1 MRVRNMNEQTIFQ
14 GSQPPPQPP
23 AGENLPVQNVAP
35 PVSTGNI
42 LPTTPTES
50 SFPIRGN
57 LIKLIIGVFI
67 IVIAGF
73 FILRFIASSKPSTP
87 ENVTL
92 TYWGLWEDENALKP
106 VITEFEKQNPNIKIV
121 YEKQKIKEYRERVFV
136 RSEKGSGP
144 DIFRFHNTWLPMLSN
159 LLLPMPN
166 DVISKEDFQKIY
178 YPVVQKDLV
187 KNGAI
192 LGLPL
197 QIDTLALFINMDIL
211 KAAGLDAPVNW
222 VDFQNA
228 ATIMTTEDET
238 GKIQT
243 AGVAMGTYDNI
254 THASD
259 IISLLLLQNSADLKD
274 ISKAPQNAIDALDF
288 YTSFSKGNG
297 NKTVWN
303 KDMDESIL
311 AFAKGS
317 LAMYF
322 GYSWDIFT
330 IESFRRV
337 YNSDFSY
344 EIFPV
349 PHLPSPATPLTIASY
364 WAEGVSTKSKHQKE
378 ALMFLKF
385 LTQKETQ
392 QKLFTEESKT
402 RLFGEPYARMD
413 LADSLK
419 SNRTLYPF
427 VSQGADASSS
437 FFASSTYDNGL
448 NDKTN
453 EYLKKAV
460 DSISNNTS
468 TQTAVDT
475 LSKGVSQVLKEYGM

>member
-1 MRVRNMNEQTIFQ
+1 MNEQTIFQ

-23 AGENLPVQNVAP
+23 AGENFPVQNVTP

-42 LPTTPTES
+42 GK
-50 SFPIRGN
+50 I
-57 LIKLIIGVFI
+57 IKLIIGILVIF
-67 IVIAGF
+67 IAGF
-73 FILRFIASSKPSTP
+73 FILRFIAGSKPSSP

-92 TYWGLWEDENALKP
+92 TYWGLWEDENTLKP
-106 VITEFEKQNPNIKIV
+106 VISEFEKQNPNIKIV
-121 YEKQKIKEYRERVFV
+121 YEKQKIKEYRERLVV

-166 DVISKEDFQKIY
+166 DVISKEDFQKVY

-192 LGLPL
+192 FGLPL
-197 QIDTLALFINMDIL
+197 EIDTLALFINMDIL
-211 KAAGLDAPVNW
+211 KAAGLDAPTNW
-222 VDFQNA
+222 VNFQNA
-228 ATIMTTEDET
+228 AIEMTTQDET

-254 THASD
+254 THSAD

-274 ISKAPQNAIDALDF
+274 ISKTPQNAIDALDF
-288 YTSFSKGNG
+288 YTSFSKGDK

-311 AFAKGS
+311 AFAKGN

-337 YNSDFSY
+337 YSSDFPY

-349 PHLPSPATPLTIASY
+349 PHLPSPATPLTVASY
-364 WAEGVSTKSKHQKE
+364 WAEGVSAKSKHQRE
-378 ALMFLKF
+378 AFAFLKF
-385 LTQKETQ
+385 LTRKEIQ
-392 QKLFTEESKT
+392 QKLFTEASKT
-402 RLFGEPYARMD
+402 RLFGEPYARVD
-413 LADSLK
+413 LTDSLK
-419 SNRTLYPF
+419 SNATLYPF
-427 VSQGADASSS
+427 VSQAKNASSS

-460 DSISNNTS
+460 DSINNNTS

-475 LSKGVSQVLKEYGM
+475 LSKGVSQILKEYGM